1 MGFLD
6 KTSLRSLLSEMT
18 GDIFIGGEETER
30 REVSDIGDAL
40 PLLLCGLLDN
50 FSSSFGLDN
59 RAFFFF
65 FDFLVFFFELRD
77 FFRSLLRDRDRLRL
91 ADRDFFNLFF
101 L

>member
-6 KTSLRSLLSEMT
+6 KTSLRSLLFEMT
-18 GDIFIGGEETER
+18 GDIFDGGGETER

-40 PLLLCGLLDN
+40 PLLLCGFLDN
-50 FSSSFGLDN
+50 FSSSFGMDD

-65 FDFLVFFFELRD
+65 FDFLVFFELRD
-77 FFRSLLRDRDRLRL
+77 FFRSLLRVRDRLRL
-91 ADRDFFNLFF
+91 ADRDLRDFFF